1 MTHARSR
8 LDLHLVKTGTVDTR
22 EAAREAILE
31 HRVLVNGAFAT
42 KPAQQVRSSDAVR
55 LVEAKR
61 FVSRAGLKLDNALRE
76 FDVSVEGLECLDVGL
91 STGGFSECLLRRG
104 VKSVVGV
111 DVGTHQVHE
120 RLLGFSNFSF
130 HEQTDVREFA
140 KTYSGRG
147 FDLITCDVSFIS
159 ITKLTHVLA
168 SLLREDYASLIVLI
182 KPQFEL
188 DKIEVSRG
196 KGVIK
201 SSELWRK
208 AIDLVVAS
216 FRSESLYL
224 AKIAPAHPRGT
235 SGNQEFLSIF
245 TQMESTEVGVSE
257 AIEKAVKRASDAST
271 AKSKGEL
278 L

>member
-111 DVGTHQVHE
+111 DVGTHQNYKWK
-120 RLLGFSNFSF
+120 R
-130 HEQTDVREFA
+130 
-140 KTYSGRG
+140 
-147 FDLITCDVSFIS
+147 
-159 ITKLTHVLA
+159 
-168 SLLREDYASLIVLI
+168 I
-182 KPQFEL
+182 K
-188 DKIEVSRG
+188 D
-196 KGVIK
+196 IK
-201 SSELWRK
+201 K
-208 AIDLVVAS
+208 
-216 FRSESLYL
+216 
-224 AKIAPAHPRGT
+224 K
-235 SGNQEFLSIF
+235 
-245 TQMESTEVGVSE
+245 
-257 AIEKAVKRASDAST
+257 
-271 AKSKGEL
+271 
-278 L
+278 